1 MPKLLIKHP
10 EKGDLTFTISGSRVT
25 VGRRAENGI
34 QINHGTVSGVHAEIV
49 AANGHYILRDLDST
63 NHCFVNG
70 EQVKEAEL
78 KGACAVTFGTVEC
91 SFQPDEIK
99 AVATATPAEID
110 TLRKNIGILRAQNDE
125 LLAKVADQQKQ
136 IEIMG
141 SAQIMMR
148 PKVDGDA
155 ASLKT
160 KLESVTAERDAL
172 ADKVKALT
180 EELTLL
186 RTSPQENS
194 IESRKDTVRIKLLP
208 TPEEPESTLSVKAG
222 AGAA

>member
-10 EKGDLTFTISGSRVT
+10 EKGDMTFTISGSRIT

-49 AANGHYILRDLDST
+49 ASNGHYILRDLDST

-70 EQVKEAEL
+70 EQIKEAEL
-78 KGACAVTFGTVEC
+78 KAACTVTFGTVEC
-91 SFQPDEIK
+91 SFSPDEQK
-99 AVATATPAEID
+99 AVATASLAEVD

-125 LLAKVADQQKQ
+125 LLAKVAEQQKQ

-148 PKVDGDA
+148 PKADSEA
-155 ASLKT
+155 SSLKT
-160 KLESVTAERDAL
+160 KLEAVTAERDEL
-172 ADKVKALT
+172 AAKVKTLT
-180 EELTLL
+180 EELVQL
-186 RTSPQENS
+186 RASTQEDS
-194 IESRKDTVRIKLLP
+194 VDSRKDTVRIKLLP
-208 TPEEPESTLSVKAG
+208 TPGEPESALSVKSG